1 MQEQTPFRKALRW
14 ILFPLSIIFML
25 PVFIY
30 RKLIS
35 PIIPNSCIYT
45 PTCSQYTLDA
55 LKRHGPFAGILLSLT
70 RVARCTGGL
79 FTGGHDPVPE
89 HFSFRSI
96 SESYKKFRRKKR
108 S

>member
-1 MQEQTPFRKALRW
+1 MARQINVRKVLRW
-14 ILFPLSIIFML
+14 ILFPVSILFMV

-45 PTCSQYTLDA
+45 PSCSQYTLDA
-55 LKRHGPFAGILLSLT
+55 LKKHGPLAGILLSLT
-70 RVARCTGGL
+70 RVTRCAGGL

-89 HFSFRSI
+89 QFSFRYI
-96 SESYKKFRRKKR
+96 SSSWKNFRRRK
-108 S
+108 

>member
-1 MQEQTPFRKALRW
+1 MARQINVRNVLRW
-14 ILFPLSIIFML
+14 ILFPVSILFMV

-45 PTCSQYTLDA
+45 PSCSQYTLDA
-55 LKRHGPFAGILLSLT
+55 LKKHGPLAGILLSLT
-70 RVARCTGGL
+70 RVTRCAGGL

-89 HFSFRSI
+89 QFSFGYI
-96 SESYKKFRRKKR
+96 SSSWKKFRRKK
-108 S
+108 